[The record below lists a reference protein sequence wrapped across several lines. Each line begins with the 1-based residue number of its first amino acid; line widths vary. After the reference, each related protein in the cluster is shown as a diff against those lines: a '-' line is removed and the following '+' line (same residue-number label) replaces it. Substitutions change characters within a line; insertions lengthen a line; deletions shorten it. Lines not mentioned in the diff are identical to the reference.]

1 MTSPSEWPVEG
12 LLVHVAG
19 QGPKGFRV
27 VDVWASEDAF
37 RRFGEKLIPVLRE
50 VGTNPKTQILSS
62 QHRRDFDLGFGIWGL
77 PQLQRIVLRGVQ
89 RLSPAECRSDVTAD
103 DVQAVADDA
112 AGQTVA
118 CERHVAERLP
128 AVARRVVGLERA

>member
-1 MTSPSEWPVEG
+1 MPIVAVFEGPGFTQQNYEESVRKLTGKNKMTSPSEWPVEG

-50 VGTNPKTQILSS
+50 VGIEGQPEVYPSHT
-62 QHRRDFDLGFGIWGL
+62 
-77 PQLQRIVLRGVQ
+77 V
-89 RLSPAECRSDVTAD
+89 VTA
-103 DVQAVADDA
+103 
-112 AGQTVA
+112 
-118 CERHVAERLP
+118 
-128 AVARRVVGLERA
+128 

>member
-1 MTSPSEWPVEG
+1 MPIVAVFEGPGFTQQSYEESVRRLTGKNKMTSPSEWPVEG

-50 VGTNPKTQILSS
+50 VGIEGEPEIYPSHT
-62 QHRRDFDLGFGIWGL
+62 
-77 PQLQRIVLRGVQ
+77 V
-89 RLSPAECRSDVTAD
+89 VTA
-103 DVQAVADDA
+103 
-112 AGQTVA
+112 
-118 CERHVAERLP
+118 
-128 AVARRVVGLERA
+128 